1 MDKFKVGDT
10 VWYMVLESLI
20 DPEISVEQH
29 TVVSVYHTGHR
40 NLYVL
45 NNRYYTD
52 NFEGNPVNEAD
63 LYVTEQEA
71 RADAAKVVREQ
82 IEAWQKVLKGLENV

>member
-29 TVVSVYHTGHR
+29 TVVDVYYR

-45 NNRYYTD
+45 NNGCDTD
-52 NFEGNPVNEAD
+52 NFEGNPVNEND

-71 RADAAKVVREQ
+71 KAAAAKFVREQ
-82 IEAWQKVLKGLENV
+82 IEAWQKVLRGLEDA

>member
-29 TVVSVYHTGHR
+29 TVVDVYYR

-45 NNRYYTD
+45 NNRWDTD
-52 NFEGNPVNEAD
+52 NFEGNPVNEGD
-63 LYVTEQEA
+63 LFATEQEA
-71 RADAAKVVREQ
+71 KAAAAKFVREQ
-82 IEAWQKVLKGLENV
+82 IEAWQKVLKGLEDA

>member
-29 TVVSVYHTGHR
+29 TVVDVYYR

-45 NNRYYTD
+45 HNGCDTD
-52 NFEGNPVNEAD
+52 NFEGNPVNEND

-71 RADAAKVVREQ
+71 KAAAAKFVREQ
-82 IEAWQKVLKGLENV
+82 IEAWQKVLRGLEDA

>member
-20 DPEISVEQH
+20 DPEISVERH
-29 TVVSVYHTGHR
+29 TVIKVYHR

-45 NNRYYTD
+45 NNGCDTD
-52 NFEGNPVNEAD
+52 NFEGNPVNECD
-63 LYVTEQEA
+63 LYATAREA
-71 RADAAKVVREQ
+71 RAAAVKFVREQ
-82 IEAWQKVLKGLENV
+82 IEAWQKVLKGLEDA